1 MMVAQPPRLKL
12 SRSYQQGYS
21 TTYNTSPLS
30 FPQASRGLDH
40 PFHPQIHTAPG
51 RADVS
56 DTHIAGKQQY
66 LGKVRG
72 HKHQQQKLSLHLEV
86 PSTDVVGLAFTDSI
100 FPDMSANIN
109 PSATCTCVRL
119 A

>member
-1 MMVAQPPRLKL
+1 MMVAQPPRLKF

-30 FPQASRGLDH
+30 FPKASRGLDH

-86 PSTDVVGLAFTDSI
+86 LSQVW
-100 FPDMSANIN
+100 
-109 PSATCTCVRL
+109 
-119 A
+119 